1 MCTGMEVQ
9 PSVEPQMFIDHDTAK
24 RLGNL
29 MEKLKV
35 LELTVSTLQEKAS
48 QTKSSPKPSGNRLSL
63 QCRRVG
69 RKGLPP
75 ASGKPLNSS
84 EPKPAPPAKPAP
96 SKEALSK
103 ADERC
108 AEVQRKMSR
117 IQLNLEEVYGRE
129 SCDNPRSHPKVKKLN
144 RALGKLRKV
153 LRAVN
158 SKRYNMRHQ
167 ETVL

>member
-1 MCTGMEVQ
+1 
-9 PSVEPQMFIDHDTAK
+9 MFINQDTAK

-35 LELTVSTLQEKAS
+35 LELAESMIQEKAS
-48 QTKSSPKPSGNRLSL
+48 QTKSSLKPAAANRLSL

-75 ASGKPLNSS
+75 ASGKPLDSS
-84 EPKPAPPAKPAP
+84 EPKPAPMAKPAP

-108 AEVQRKMSR
+108 ADVQRKMS
-117 IQLNLEEVYGRE
+117 
-129 SCDNPRSHPKVKKLN
+129 
-144 RALGKLRKV
+144 
-153 LRAVN
+153 
-158 SKRYNMRHQ
+158 
-167 ETVL
+167 